1 MLSKQGQPVIGF
13 FSCCK
18 SSFLFGE
25 QAQGLAQG
33 GDRGGQ
39 INPGASVLPFSFDG
53 FEFDTQAGW
62 QIAFAQ
68 TEGLLEE
75 PPRLTRQLSA
85 FLGGRQ
91 LRAAGFDAH
100 SCCFQIGRQA
110 LLLVRREGRVY
121 AYRNRCPHR
130 GVALEWQP
138 DRFLDDSGS
147 LIQCARH
154 GALFLIESGECVA
167 GPCAGEFLV
176 ALPCREQDGA
186 IWVEL

>member
-1 MLSKQGQPVIGF
+1 M
-13 FSCCK
+13 
-18 SSFLFGE
+18 
-25 QAQGLAQG
+25 
-33 GDRGGQ
+33 
-39 INPGASVLPFSFDG
+39 
-53 FEFDTQAGW
+53 
-62 QIAFAQ
+62 
-68 TEGLLEE
+68 
-75 PPRLTRQLSA
+75 PRLCASPELPEGSSR
-85 FLGGRQ
+85 G
-91 LRAAGFDAH
+91 
-100 SCCFQIGRQA
+100 FQIGRQA

-121 AYRNRCPHR
+121 AYRNHCPHR

-147 LIQCARH
+147 LIRCARH